1 MLCNPTDNVFAHI
14 WQAWSKSP
22 DLHSSLTPETRFGA
36 YIIFIVAQ
44 RPFDGPPFAWL
55 RIHSRAHHPHAYI
68 VLQYLSSQT
77 RVWFAVVNLAT
88 SAAWNEYIS
97 LSAKIDVNF
106 LTWLRPILFATVHKD
121 CVHRQF
127 LSLVIYI
134 FWGFDCFV
142 GSHGLGQTEIE
153 SRIIHQN
160 ESFLKG

>member
-1 MLCNPTDNVFAHI
+1 MVFVRWCLRASKFFLHNLKNPFISANQENTPKTALVVDRHAVQSNTDNVFAHI
-14 WQAWSKSP
+14 RRAWSNSP
-22 DLHSSLTPETRFGA
+22 DLHSSPTPETRFGA

-106 LTWLRPILFATVHKD
+106 PATASGKAWD
-121 CVHRQF
+121 
-127 LSLVIYI
+127 S
-134 FWGFDCFV
+134 W
-142 GSHGLGQTEIE
+142 
-153 SRIIHQN
+153 
-160 ESFLKG
+160 